1 MHPSAIRV
9 LPRLHAEALG
19 IQEPTV
25 CISIRN
31 PRQSDA
37 HLGDYSAVLR
47 LGFHDH
53 DWPTHMFT
61 VMSLAQATQVLDFA
75 RAHHDQ
81 ALVVHCEYG
90 ASRSV
95 AVGLFLA
102 AWLER
107 PLSLTVPVL
116 LPNPWVIRQLRLA
129 GLWSAL
135 RWRDLRLARVALKG
149 PLAYRYAVLPQ
160 EIAATY

>member
-9 LPRLHAEALG
+9 LPRLQAEALD
-19 IQEPTV
+19 IQAPTV

-37 HLGDYSAVLR
+37 HLDDYSAVLR

-53 DWPTHMFT
+53 DWPNHMFT
-61 VMSLAQATQVLDFA
+61 VMSRGQAKQVLAFA
-75 RAHHDQ
+75 RAHRDQ
-81 ALVVHCEYG
+81 PLVVHCEYG

-102 AWLER
+102 AWLDR

-116 LPNPWVIRQLRLA
+116 LPNPWVLRQLRLA
-129 GLWSAL
+129 GLRAAL
-135 RWRDLRLARVALKG
+135 CWRDLRLARVAMKG
-149 PLAYRYAVLPQ
+149 PLAYRYAVLPP